1 MCQDLFAV
9 ETSARPTYNCRDPRH
24 CVWVQ
29 DLMNEGVH
37 QCLPH
42 CYNPEKIRTA
52 LADSKVREV
61 LEAIS

>member
-1 MCQDLFAV
+1 
-9 ETSARPTYNCRDPRH
+9 
-24 CVWVQ
+24 
-29 DLMNEGVH
+29 MNEGVH

-42 CYNPEKIRTA
+42 CHNPEKIRTA